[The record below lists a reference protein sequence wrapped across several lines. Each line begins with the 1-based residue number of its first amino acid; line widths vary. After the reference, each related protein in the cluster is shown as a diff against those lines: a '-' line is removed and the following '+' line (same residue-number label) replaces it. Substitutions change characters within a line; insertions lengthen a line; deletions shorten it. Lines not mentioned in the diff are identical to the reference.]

1 MIPPTSPVPASP
13 APAPPSHAPAS
24 PGAAPTT
31 PDPPATVLGG
41 LARPDHDLALP
52 AGDEAVVVTGDGAR
66 LAATIVGAPGAAQP
80 TVVLPH
86 CWTGSRAMGVPL
98 ARRLAAAGHRVVLY
112 DQRGHGEST
121 TGTDPISIDRLGAD
135 LAAVVEQLD
144 LRDTVLAGH
153 SMGGMTVMAF
163 ACHHA
168 ELARARV
175 RGLALV
181 ATAAHGLSARGRA
194 RFWRT
199 VLSRPLLD
207 RAMGRPR
214 VGNAFVRP
222 TFGVDPLP
230 EHVDATRAHFVGTP
244 PEVRL
249 DCAEAMGTMDLR
261 AVLHAVELPAVVL
274 LGTRDRLIVN
284 RLTRAIAEHI
294 AGAEVVELPGAGHM
308 LPLERPDEVAAA
320 IRRLA

>member
-1 MIPPTSPVPASP
+1 VIPSVPPRPV
-13 APAPPSHAPAS
+13 
-24 PGAAPTT
+24 
-31 PDPPATVLGG
+31 
-41 LARPDHDLALP
+41 LADLERPDHDLALP

-66 LAATIVGAPGAAQP
+66 LAATIVGDAGDVGAGLP

-112 DQRGHGEST
+112 DQRGHGESS
-121 TGTDPISIDRLGAD
+121 TGTEPISIDRLGAD

-175 RGLALV
+175 RGLALI
-181 ATAAHGLSARGRA
+181 ATAAHGLSAQGRA

-199 VLSRPLLD
+199 VLSRPLLN
-207 RAMGRPR
+207 RAMVRPKL
-214 VGNAFVRP
+214 GNAFVRP
-222 TFGVDPLP
+222 TFGVDPVRQ
-230 EHVDATRAHFVGTP
+230 HVDATRAHFVATP
-244 PEVRL
+244 PDVRL

-261 AVLHAVELPAVVL
+261 AVLRAVDLPAVIL
-274 LGTRDRLIVN
+274 LGTRDKLIVN
-284 RLTRAIAEHI
+284 PLTRTIAEHI
-294 AGAEVVELPGAGHM
+294 AGAEVIELPGAGHM

-320 IRRLA
+320 IRRLAG

>member
-1 MIPPTSPVPASP
+1 VPPVPAPVAHAPASPGTAPPVPASP
-13 APAPPSHAPAS
+13 AA
-24 PGAAPTT
+24 
-31 PDPPATVLGG
+31 VLAD

-66 LAATIVGAPGAAQP
+66 LAATIVGAPGPGLP

-86 CWTGSRAMGVPL
+86 CWTGSRAFGVPL
-98 ARRLAAAGHRVVLY
+98 ARRLSAAGHRVVLY
-112 DQRGHGEST
+112 DQRGHGESS

-207 RAMGRPR
+207 RAMVRPR
-214 VGNAFVRP
+214 LGNAFVRP
-222 TFGVDPLP
+222 TFGVDPVP
-230 EHVDATRAHFVGTP
+230 QHVEATRAHFVATP
-244 PEVRL
+244 PDVRL

-261 AVLHAVELPAVVL
+261 AVLRAVDLPAVVV
-274 LGTRDRLIVN
+274 LGTRDKLIVN
-284 RLTRAIAEHI
+284 GLTRAIAEHI
-294 AGAEVVELPGAGHM
+294 DGAEVIELPGAGHM
-308 LPLERPDEVAAA
+308 LPLERPDEVAAV
-320 IRRLA
+320 IRRLAG